1 MTNAEFKSLLKK
13 VFNTHM
19 FMNKRDYHTINELM
33 HCLRY
38 DERMLEFNFNISV
51 LKSNGECYC
60 ISTIDTFVDINTLG
74 VWFDDDKVEYEHEV
88 VDDNGYLFYFDNI
101 AIYEKEEK

>member
-1 MTNAEFKSLLKK
+1 MTNAEFKNLLKA

-19 FMNKRDYHTINELM
+19 FISKRDHHTINELM

-51 LKSNGECYC
+51 LKANGECYC
-60 ISTIDTFVDINTLG
+60 IPAIEAFVDINTLS
-74 VWFDDDKVEYEHEV
+74 VWFDDDKVEFEHEV
-88 VDDNGYLFYFDNI
+88 FDNDGVLFYFDNI
-101 AIYEKEEK
+101 TIYEREEK